1 MLCACTRAC
10 FFTHVLWLD
19 ILIVIVST
27 LVQPIPIVDHGY
39 RALFQNGVF
48 RNFLPQPYAYML
60 LPQRSSSSDTS
71 FYLSYIPRYLSI
83 QNLFSDGHIPRSLIW
98 LMGIL
103 AFLLNLFHIILLAWA
118 DYPRPDYYEKM
129 EELSKLVT
137 QEAGITDVKF
147 SSFTWAICVFKIRK
161 YVREAFTLSVDIGEK
176 DLSLEKLKMERLR
189 DYNNQ
194 LTYALIVQ
202 AILPTFEV
210 IAMSTQILLPIFY
223 PSGTTVFIIVYTVI
237 PLYFAPVINPLS
249 TIFLVKPYRRAV
261 LNKIFGRNNGE
272 MTHASIKNNT
282 GMPASKDQQRSFN
295 TVAPIK
301 NGGESN

>member
-1 MLCACTRAC
+1 M
-10 FFTHVLWLD
+10 FHVNTNYENNMA
-19 ILIVIVST
+19 T
-27 LVQPIPIVDHGY
+27 LNDTESNKRVGFGYSNRYCIYARSAYSVDHGY

-60 LPQRSSSSDTS
+60 NVLWIQLLLFFLASTTAQ
-71 FYLSYIPRYLSI
+71 YLSI

-137 QEAGITDVKF
+137 QEAGITD
-147 SSFTWAICVFKIRK
+147 

-202 AILPTFEV
+202 
-210 IAMSTQILLPIFY
+210 
-223 PSGTTVFIIVYTVI
+223 
-237 PLYFAPVINPLS
+237 VINPLS

-272 MTHASIKNNT
+272 MTHATIKNNT

-301 NGGESN
+301 NGGESSMK